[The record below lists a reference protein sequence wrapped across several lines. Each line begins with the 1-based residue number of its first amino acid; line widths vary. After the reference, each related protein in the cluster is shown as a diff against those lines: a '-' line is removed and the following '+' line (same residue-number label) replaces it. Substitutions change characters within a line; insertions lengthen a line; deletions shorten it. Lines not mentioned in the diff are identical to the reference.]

1 MTSSP
6 TLSQKLAAE
15 VVGTAILVFIGAG
28 SVPLTMF
35 LTGNNPFG
43 SAQLST
49 ISFAFAFAIFAA
61 VYSVGHISGCHIN
74 PAVTVALAATR
85 KVDWSTAAAYIGA
98 QLVGAI
104 VGAVLTLVVLLGNN
118 PAALGLGSVGYN
130 ASTTGML
137 VAIAAEAI
145 GTAVLVFTVFG
156 SAVDSRAPAGF
167 AGIIIGFIVYG
178 IIILVGPITGA
189 ALNPARQVGPL
200 LVEGLI
206 GYAKFS
212 EHLGQIVV
220 YLVGPV
226 VGGLVGA
233 FLYEFVGH
241 HRTAEVPGV
250 AVSEPAHADA

>member
-1 MTSSP
+1 MKSSP
-6 TLSQKLAAE
+6 TLSQKLTAE
-15 VVGTAILVFIGAG
+15 VIGTAILVFIGAG
-28 SVPLTMF
+28 SVPLTVF
-35 LTGNNPFG
+35 LTAKNPFG
-43 SAQLST
+43 SAELST

-74 PAVTVALAATR
+74 PAVTIALAATR

-98 QLVGAI
+98 QLVGAV
-104 VGAVLTLVVLLGNN
+104 VGAVLTWLVLIGND
-118 PAALGLGSVGYN
+118 PASLGLGSVGYN
-130 ASTTGML
+130 AATSGML
-137 VAIAAEAI
+137 VAVAAEAI
-145 GTAVLVFTVFG
+145 GTAILVFTVFG
-156 SAVDSRAPAGF
+156 SAVDGRAPAGF

-206 GYAKFS
+206 GYTKFAD
-212 EHLGQIVV
+212 HLSQLAV

-226 VGGLVGA
+226 VGGLGGA

-250 AVSEPAHADA
+250 AVSEAVHADA

>member
-6 TLSQKLAAE
+6 TLSQKLTAE
-15 VVGTAILVFIGAG
+15 VIGTAILVFIGAG
-28 SVPLTMF
+28 SVPLTVL
-35 LTGNNPFG
+35 LTGNQPFG

-49 ISFAFAFAIFAA
+49 ISFCFAFAIFAA

-74 PAVTVALAATR
+74 PAVTIALAATK

-104 VGAVLTLVVLLGNN
+104 VGAVLTLLVLIGNN
-118 PAALGLGSVGYN
+118 PATLGLGSVSYN
-130 ASTTGML
+130 PATSGML
-137 VAIAAEAI
+137 VAIVAEAI
-145 GTAVLVFTVFG
+145 GTAILVFIVFG
-156 SAVDSRAPAGF
+156 SAVDGRAPAGF

-200 LVEGLI
+200 VLEGII
-206 GYAKFS
+206 GYAKFA

-226 VGGLVGA
+226 VGGLAGA
-233 FLYEFVGH
+233 FLYEYVGH

-250 AVSEPAHADA
+250 AVAEPAHADA